1 MADIRKRVGK
11 KGTTYQVR
19 YPSNTVKSGYA
30 FKTFDTL
37 KAAREFRESYRAQQ
51 RQSPLQNEIKTVSE
65 GIKTWLEICKKEG
78 RDGRDPVTPYTLKTY
93 EYRASLMTAYPWEKP
108 LPELQTPDIV
118 AFRSWL
124 LRNYSRDQARKA
136 LSSFHSMMKEM
147 ANRGYIT
154 SNVASGVSIRAD
166 SRYDEPVV
174 VPTTGEV
181 RALLEAA
188 DRLANSK
195 NRQIERTWERYRPM
209 LYLAADTGMRPQEYV
224 VVAGENL
231 EDQAVTVDRALERG
245 GHRISVTKTPAG
257 RRTVDLSPDTFD
269 MVTHYRDNVAVTN
282 KHDLVFP
289 TASGHWQSTD
299 NWRKRGFY
307 AACLEAGLVEKI
319 EVDGKITEKPKFKPY
334 DLRHFYASMLIE
346 QRVNLK
352 RIQKLMGHED
362 VKTTLNVYGHLI
374 EKAET
379 AGEERIGMLQRISPA
394 ESCGNS
400 VANPL

>member
-1 MADIRKRVGK
+1 MADVRKRVGK

-19 YPSNTVKSGYA
+19 YPSKTTKSGYA
-30 FKTFDTL
+30 FKAFDTL

-51 RQSPLQNEIKTVSE
+51 NQSPASTKINTVS
-65 GIKTWLEICKKEG
+65 KSVDAWLEICKKEG

-93 EYRASLMTAYPWEKP
+93 EYRASIMTTYPWEKA
-108 LPELQTPDIV
+108 LYEIQTPDVV

-124 LRNYSRDQARKA
+124 LRNYSRDQARKV

-147 ANRGYIT
+147 ANRGYIA

-174 VPTTGEV
+174 VPTPGEV

-195 NRQIERTWERYRPM
+195 NKQTANTWERYRPM

-224 VVAGENL
+224 VVAGSNF
-231 EDQAVTVDRALERG
+231 EDHSVTVDRALERG
-245 GHRISVTKTPAG
+245 GYRISVTKTPAG
-257 RRTVDLSPDTFD
+257 RRTIDLSPETFG
-269 MVTHYRDNVAVTN
+269 MVTHYRDHKAVTN

-307 AACLEAGLVEKI
+307 AACMEAGLVETV
-319 EVDGKITEKPKFKPY
+319 EEDGESVEKPKFKPY
-334 DLRHFYASMLIE
+334 DLRHFYASMLID

-362 VKTTLNVYGHLI
+362 VKTTLNVYGHFI

-379 AGEERIGMLQRISPA
+379 AGIERTGMIQRISP
-394 ESCGNS
+394 N
-400 VANPL
+400 